1 MDISLP
7 TMLSITPIYIAILGL
22 MLVPMTLY
30 VGAYR
35 VKNKVDLGDN
45 GDKDLIRRIRSHANF
60 IESVPLAVVLL
71 ICVELMGAGNMWLH
85 GLGATLVIGRALHFL
100 AMAKIGPFIGRPI
113 GMFATMGVY
122 LVSSIWILVAV
133 FL

>member
-1 MDISLP
+1 MTHQGDSRNKNYLAHSNKKPAILLGRFIQITFSIKTIKKGYSTMDISLP

-45 GDKDLIRRIRSHANF
+45 GDKDLIRR
-60 IESVPLAVVLL
+60 LL
-71 ICVELMGAGNMWLH
+71 FC
-85 GLGATLVIGRALHFL
+85 
-100 AMAKIGPFIGRPI
+100 
-113 GMFATMGVY
+113 
-122 LVSSIWILVAV
+122 
-133 FL
+133 